1 MLSSIIIIAILADSG
16 EGRRFL
22 CPSSSGR
29 NPKSVFYEGDFVL
42 LVVEGNFACSLDSE
56 IRI

>member
-22 CPSSSGR
+22 CPCSSRGR
-29 NPKSVFYEGDFVL
+29 NPKSVFYDGDFVL
-42 LVVEGNFACSLDSE
+42 LVVEGDFACNLDSE
-56 IRI
+56 I